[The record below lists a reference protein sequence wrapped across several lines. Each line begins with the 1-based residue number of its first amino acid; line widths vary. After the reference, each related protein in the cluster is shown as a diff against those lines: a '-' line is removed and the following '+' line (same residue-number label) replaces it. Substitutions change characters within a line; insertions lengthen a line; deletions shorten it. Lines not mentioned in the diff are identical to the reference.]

1 MPSDFIIKP
10 FLEAHRAEVKGML
23 LTEYDEAEQM
33 ELFKED
39 GRREGRKEGRKEGR
53 EEGRKE
59 GFLDAMLL
67 LVQDGVLSVKEA
79 AERAGMTENEF
90 RQRLHL

>member
-1 MPSDFIIKP
+1 
-10 FLEAHRAEVKGML
+10 ML